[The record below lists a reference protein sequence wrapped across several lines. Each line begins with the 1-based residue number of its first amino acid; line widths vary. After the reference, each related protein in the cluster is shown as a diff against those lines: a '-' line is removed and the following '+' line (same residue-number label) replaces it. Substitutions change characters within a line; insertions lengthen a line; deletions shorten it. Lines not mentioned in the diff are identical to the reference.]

1 MTQNKGNKD
10 PNNQLQNRHKKNKA
24 STRTNQPNRIPQNKD
39 LVKKN
44 TKSLNRDIIKLKSE
58 SKPTTLLFS
67 SNQNR
72 IKQPNNQP

>member
-10 PNNQLQNRHKKNKA
+10 PNNQLQNRHKRNKA
-24 STRTNQPNRIPQNKD
+24 LTRTNQPNRIPQNKE
-39 LVKKN
+39 LIKKN
-44 TKSLNRDIIKLKSE
+44 TKSLNRDIIKLKYE
-58 SKPTTLLFS
+58 SKLTTLLFS

>member
-24 STRTNQPNRIPQNKD
+24 STRTNQPNRIPQNKE

-58 SKPTTLLFS
+58 PKPTALLFS
-67 SNQNR
+67 STENR